1 MNVVRGGPH
10 VSKKKQDMANN
21 KRKQTK
27 VLAFGVNDD
36 DEAKVL
42 VLPPIDGG
50 GAPVPAVLPPVEKI
64 DQRKFSALDAQLIER
79 FRAQKASEGKT
90 VQKR

>member
-1 MNVVRGGPH
+1 
-10 VSKKKQDMANN
+10 MAKN

-36 DEAKVL
+36 EEAKVL
-42 VLPPIDGG
+42 VLPPIDSG
-50 GAPVPAVLPPVEKI
+50 GAPAPAVLAPVEKI
-64 DQRKFSALDAQLIER
+64 GQRKISALDAQLIER
-79 FRAQKASEGKT
+79 FRGQKASEGKT